1 MKIVQRS
8 KHPIR
13 FSTNLSLAKFT
24 WLSYLFHRVAFLLR
38 FASAVRKHSWPEC
51 SIMIGQPDHS
61 SGTVVLAMFTS
72 CRVKLVKDV
81 SRRDGLMLP
90 VSNFVYD
97 VRMMIEM
104 NREILYRA
112 VAAGINRA
120 SRRDGYPFVFRVYDA
135 PASSEYIF
143 FTDPFRIF
151 T

>member
-1 MKIVQRS
+1 
-8 KHPIR
+8 
-13 FSTNLSLAKFT
+13 
-24 WLSYLFHRVAFLLR
+24 
-38 FASAVRKHSWPEC
+38 
-51 SIMIGQPDHS
+51 MIGQPDHS
-61 SGTVVLAMFTS
+61 FGTVVLAMFTS

-135 PASSEYIF
+135 LASSEYIF

>member
-24 WLSYLFHRVAFLLR
+24 WLTYLFHRVAFLLR
-38 FASAVRKHSWPEC
+38 FAVRKHSWPEC

-81 SRRDGLMLP
+81 SRRDGLMLL

-97 VRMMIEM
+97 VRTMIEM